1 MVTGAGVLRGL
12 GRRSLAAAGGL
23 VLDRLLG
30 EPPVPDRAHPVA
42 LFGSGVAALERRL
55 YADRRAPGAVLAAAA
70 VAGAGA
76 AGAVLRSPVAAAW
89 LAASGRALH
98 DAALRVA
105 AALETG
111 DLDAARAAL
120 PWLVGRDPTGLDAT
134 AIARAAIESVAE
146 NTTDAVVAP
155 ALWATA
161 AGATGT
167 FAHRA
172 ADTVDSMVGY
182 RDERY
187 RRFGAAA
194 ARLDDVLAFVPARVT
209 AALVVLCRPGRAPAV
224 RRAVAVDA
232 PAHPSPNAGVAEAA
246 FAAARR
252 AAGRRRQPLARS
264 SSADRC
270 CEDGRCRPADV
281 RRRGPVRAVRGRR
294 LLASAGLAALAA
306 ARCATGG
313 EAPMTAGRR
322 GGRVPPAARG
332 RGAVAA
338 LRRRSRHG
346 ARPVGVAQP
355 VRRTSP
361 HWHAATSAS
370 CAATPTWTGPRRCWP
385 KGSNCRPSARCSPP
399 GADHRAGRPAHPLR
413 PVDERV
419 LALPRHLERLDRAR
433 WRSDPQPLRPA
444 GGTGK
449 RRVGRGVPAALGRR
463 VDRDGGWALGS
474 LTKALRARPAL
485 GAVAP
490 DGRRPRAQARR
501 PAWAVGG
508 WPARSSRRWSSG
520 PTPGAGPRR
529 SPPPGQLGGCSWPGW
544 SPLLRRAWVLV
555 PGAGLR
561 DALARRAVVV
571 RDCRSFGLPTTSASR
586 CRTPPGSAVGPGLA
600 AVG

>member
-1 MVTGAGVLRGL
+1 MALTMALVPYARDRGTASGFA
-12 GRRSLAAAGGL
+12 GRRTAAPAVTLAATVAVVTLARGGWAGAATAAALAAGFAAVVGLAGRRLGGYTGDGLAAGGL

-209 AALVVLCRPGRAPAV
+209 AALVVLCRPARARAV
-224 RRAVAVDA
+224 RRALATDA
-232 PAHPSPNAGVAEAA
+232 PAHPSPN
-246 FAAARR
+246 
-252 AAGRRRQPLARS
+252 
-264 SSADRC
+264 
-270 CEDGRCRPADV
+270 
-281 RRRGPVRAVRGRR
+281 
-294 LLASAGLAALAA
+294 
-306 ARCATGG
+306 
-313 EAPMTAGRR
+313 
-322 GGRVPPAARG
+322 
-332 RGAVAA
+332 
-338 LRRRSRHG
+338 
-346 ARPVGVAQP
+346 
-355 VRRTSP
+355 
-361 HWHAATSAS
+361 
-370 CAATPTWTGPRRCWP
+370 
-385 KGSNCRPSARCSPP
+385 
-399 GADHRAGRPAHPLR
+399 
-413 PVDERV
+413 
-419 LALPRHLERLDRAR
+419 
-433 WRSDPQPLRPA
+433 
-444 GGTGK
+444 
-449 RRVGRGVPAALGRR
+449 
-463 VDRDGGWALGS
+463 
-474 LTKALRARPAL
+474 
-485 GAVAP
+485 
-490 DGRRPRAQARR
+490 
-501 PAWAVGG
+501 
-508 WPARSSRRWSSG
+508 
-520 PTPGAGPRR
+520 
-529 SPPPGQLGGCSWPGW
+529 
-544 SPLLRRAWVLV
+544 
-555 PGAGLR
+555 
-561 DALARRAVVV
+561 
-571 RDCRSFGLPTTSASR
+571 
-586 CRTPPGSAVGPGLA
+586 
-600 AVG
+600 